1 VRVQVSARAEYAL
14 KAIAELAT
22 VGGRLTA
29 ERISAAQ
36 GIPIRFLLNIL
47 GDLVHAGI
55 VTSWRGSVGGYELA
69 RPASAIRVGEV
80 IRAVEPGRTMRPA
93 KGRRSRSRRD
103 DAADAVERFRAATVE
118 SFDAMLETTTVA
130 DLLGGVAGET
140 VAGAAAVQA
149 D

>member
-1 VRVQVSARAEYAL
+1 MRVQVSARVEYAL
-14 KAIAELAT
+14 KAIAELAS

-29 ERISAAQ
+29 ERISAAE

-69 RPASAIRVGEV
+69 RAPEEIALGDVV
-80 IRAVEPGRTMRPA
+80 RAVEPGRSARTTAR
-93 KGRRSRSRRD
+93 GEVRD
-103 DAADAVERFRAATVE
+103 GDGAAEAVERFRAATVE

-130 DLLGGVAGET
+130 DLLS
-140 VAGAAAVQA
+140 GATSVSAPR
-149 D
+149 